1 MARIDA
7 DKVKADIK
15 ALGITQT
22 QVSAACGYSKHWL
35 GNILDVR
42 TTTPETIRKIE
53 RALFK
58 PEGSYEVKEE
68 PEVKPE
74 PKREEDN
81 TQVVDLLKELLKVQS
96 VIRAQNEELLSTI
109 HAWRKTNTD
118 QNAKL
123 IEKSTE
129 HITQQLK
136 TRSLLERR
144 FSDETV

>member
-7 DKVKADIK
+7 DKVRSDIK

-22 QVSAACGYSKHWL
+22 QVSYACGFSKHWL
-35 GNILDVR
+35 GNILDTG
-42 TTTPETIRKIE
+42 TTNLENIRRIET
-53 RALFK
+53 ALFK
-58 PEGSYEVKEE
+58 PEGTYEIKVAPEPKEE
-68 PEVKPE
+68 PKPAQ
-74 PKREEDN
+74 N
-81 TQVVDLLKELLKVQS
+81 NAQIMDLLKELLKVQN
-96 VIRAQNEELLSTI
+96 VIRAQNEELLSAI

-136 TRSLLERR
+136 TRSMLERR
-144 FSDETV
+144 LSNETL